1 MNPLSTFF
9 ITYNALSGSK
19 YEVSFNDTKDD
30 IKFKKKIGIIFFII
44 LVVIPIWLTVSS
56 IVLPLFLGRGEIN
69 LEYLLYSVI
78 GVWCFFYMYSISPYT
93 QKKENYKI
101 DINDDIKIWYKDKEV
116 KFRYIINKNGK
127 IDFED
132 TVNKQLCI
140 SYKDG
145 SKMSK
150 RIKYQIVNYIAMI
163 LTRCEIMDKQYLV
176 IN

>member
-1 MNPLSTFF
+1 
-9 ITYNALSGSK
+9 
-19 YEVSFNDTKDD
+19 
-30 IKFKKKIGIIFFII
+30 
-44 LVVIPIWLTVSS
+44 
-56 IVLPLFLGRGEIN
+56 
-69 LEYLLYSVI
+69 
-78 GVWCFFYMYSISPYT
+78 MYSISPYT

-150 RIKYQIVNYIAMI
+150 RIKYQIANYIAMI
-163 LTRCEIMDKQYLV
+163 LTRCEIMDKQYLI